1 MFRIQVTAGSASP
14 IYRQVVDQ
22 IRQAA
27 ASGKIAIGE
36 ALPSVR
42 ALAAELLINP
52 NTIAKA
58 YAALVRDGV
67 LESQQ
72 GRGYFVS
79 ERRDIFSRKERQRR
93 LEDVMAPFLAEAL
106 TLGFT
111 EQQILN
117 EVGKKL
123 QQLRPAGATKS
134 DDQT

>member
-1 MFRIQVTAGSASP
+1 MFRIQITAGSASP

-27 ASGKIAIGE
+27 ASGKIAVGE

-42 ALAAELLINP
+42 ALAGELLINP

-58 YAALVRDGV
+58 YSALVRDGV

-93 LEDVMAPFLAEAL
+93 FEEAMTPFLAEAL

-117 EVGKKL
+117 EVGKRL
-123 QQLRPAGATKS
+123 QQLRPAGATNS